1 MIASWSQSI
10 EEKEEYLNGP
20 LVKQGWTGWMEI
32 KQSPDADSIR
42 FGDYFGCCKVVVGGL
57 APGRGIVSRNWTLC
71 VDAKGVAVEGSGR
84 IGDGETGGEGKLWER
99 GMAVTGAEA

>member
-1 MIASWSQSI
+1 
-10 EEKEEYLNGP
+10 
-20 LVKQGWTGWMEI
+20 MEV

-42 FGDYFGCCKVVVGGL
+42 FGDYFWCCKVVVGGL

-71 VDAKGVAVEGSGR
+71 VDAKGVTVKGSGWIR
-84 IGDGETGGEGKLWER
+84 DGETGGEGKLWER